1 MSKSLKTSS
10 VKRNSQRQIDK
21 KWQLIFDKYQ
31 ILEHIDKHG
40 TFTISS
46 LQINEFKQARLMT
59 KFDYI
64 NSLPDLFYSNG
75 LSILPISRGSYI
87 IGRFNAYSKIS
98 NTDEEFEKDIIE
110 LPFPSWIETLNHQ
123 NVTSEATLLNAAY
136 ISGMIHELTGDKKIY
151 QTVSGRGSSESFDFF
166 IRSSHDLDKRY
177 SIEVNNSQLEIDAGF
192 ETPDSLM
199 LVEAKNNVTSS
210 FLIRQLYY
218 PFRLWE
224 KKIKKKTQPVYLQY
238 KNGIYNFSL
247 FEFIDKHD
255 YNSLI
260 LLDRKNFVISEP
272 KISTNLI
279 HNILERDKYV
289 QEPIELPFP
298 QANTFMVIIETLT
311 SIKNSEEG
319 KLTLEE
325 LTLSNDFV
333 LRQAHYY
340 SRAGAYLGVIKINND
355 KTLSLT
361 ELGANL
367 INSSSREQKI
377 ILIELVLS
385 HRPFAEAMK
394 LRLRT
399 GRKLSQTETFR
410 LMQQKQL
417 LSSYQYSFE
426 TQGRRSSTIN
436 AWIEEIFRIIES

>member
-151 QTVSGRGSSESFDFF
+151 QTEIGR
-166 IRSSHDLDKRY
+166 
-177 SIEVNNSQLEIDAGF
+177 
-192 ETPDSLM
+192 
-199 LVEAKNNVTSS
+199 
-210 FLIRQLYY
+210 
-218 PFRLWE
+218 
-224 KKIKKKTQPVYLQY
+224 
-238 KNGIYNFSL
+238 
-247 FEFIDKHD
+247 
-255 YNSLI
+255 
-260 LLDRKNFVISEP
+260 
-272 KISTNLI
+272 
-279 HNILERDKYV
+279 
-289 QEPIELPFP
+289 
-298 QANTFMVIIETLT
+298 
-311 SIKNSEEG
+311 
-319 KLTLEE
+319 
-325 LTLSNDFV
+325 
-333 LRQAHYY
+333 AH
-340 SRAGAYLGVIKINND
+340 V
-355 KTLSLT
+355 
-361 ELGANL
+361 
-367 INSSSREQKI
+367 
-377 ILIELVLS
+377 
-385 HRPFAEAMK
+385 
-394 LRLRT
+394 
-399 GRKLSQTETFR
+399 
-410 LMQQKQL
+410 
-417 LSSYQYSFE
+417 
-426 TQGRRSSTIN
+426 
-436 AWIEEIFRIIES
+436 